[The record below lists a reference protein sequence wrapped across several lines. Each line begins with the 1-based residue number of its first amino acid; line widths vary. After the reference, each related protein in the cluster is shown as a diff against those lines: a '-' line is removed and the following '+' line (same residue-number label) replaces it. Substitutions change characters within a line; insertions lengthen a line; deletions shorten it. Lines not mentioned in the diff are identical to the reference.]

1 MDSVCS
7 TVSAPKGPLCVVVTV
22 IVHTSHEMAAIWQS
36 EEPVCGSVPLACK
49 GALGVCPQAGS
60 PRSGPGRAENLVRVP
75 WGVAEECNGG
85 CDSWDEGSR
94 KTKLL
99 DRAASARE
107 CGLGRGDQRGK
118 GEVNIQGQS

>member
-1 MDSVCS
+1 MLLSLSLFTPVMRWLLFGS
-7 TVSAPKGPLCVVVTV
+7 QKT
-22 IVHTSHEMAAIWQS
+22 
-36 EEPVCGSVPLACK
+36 PVCGNVPLYHQ
-49 GALGVCPQAGS
+49 GLLVCPQAGS

-99 DRAASARE
+99 DKASISKGK
-107 CGLGRGDQRGK
+107 CGLGRGMRGK
-118 GEVNIQGQS
+118 GR